1 MYYLLLL
8 LAIHEE
14 KEGTGLDCF
23 V

>member
-14 KEGTGLDCF
+14 KEGTGLNCF